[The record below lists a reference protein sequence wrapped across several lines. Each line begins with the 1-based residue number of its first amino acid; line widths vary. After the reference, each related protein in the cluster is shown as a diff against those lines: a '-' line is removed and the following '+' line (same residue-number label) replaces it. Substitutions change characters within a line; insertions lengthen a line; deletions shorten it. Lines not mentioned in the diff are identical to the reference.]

1 MALVYPLDILADFP
15 GWTTEFDLVWRQ
27 EVSRTAGG
35 RTIVKDLGSPLWR
48 AAFASR
54 PLRPNQLEEWRA
66 RLDALENGLQTFRG
80 YSLSRC
86 FPIAHPSGS
95 WPTGGVFDGTGT
107 VGSIGVNRKAIS
119 LAGFPEGFQLS
130 VGDMLRI
137 GPSDLHRVMEAR
149 TVTALGNTS
158 LFEVRPHLWPGVAAG
173 AAIAVLRPYCIMAIE
188 PGSISSTAELTTGRG
203 SISFRAMEAR

>member
-66 RLDALENGLQTFRG
+66 RLDALENGHSGAT
-80 YSLSRC
+80 LSRVA
-86 FPIAHPSGS
+86 FP
-95 WPTGGVFDGTGT
+95 
-107 VGSIGVNRKAIS
+107 S
-119 LAGFPEGFQLS
+119 LIQA
-130 VGDMLRI
+130 
-137 GPSDLHRVMEAR
+137 
-149 TVTALGNTS
+149 
-158 LFEVRPHLWPGVAAG
+158 AAG
-173 AAIAVLRPYCIMAIE
+173 RQVVYSMA
-188 PGSISSTAELTTGRG
+188 
-203 SISFRAMEAR
+203 RARSVASV